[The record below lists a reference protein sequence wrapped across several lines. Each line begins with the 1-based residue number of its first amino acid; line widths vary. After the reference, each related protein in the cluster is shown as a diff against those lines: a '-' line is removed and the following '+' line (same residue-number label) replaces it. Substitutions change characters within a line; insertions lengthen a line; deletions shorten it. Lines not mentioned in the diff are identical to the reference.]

1 MTFSM
6 SLPIVLSKT
15 MGQKDLGESY
25 NDLLG
30 LGMIIDKDLLKCIG

>member
-1 MTFSM
+1 M

-15 MGQKDLGESY
+15 MGWKDLGESY

-30 LGMIIDKDLLKCIG
+30 LEMIIDEDLLKCIGQ